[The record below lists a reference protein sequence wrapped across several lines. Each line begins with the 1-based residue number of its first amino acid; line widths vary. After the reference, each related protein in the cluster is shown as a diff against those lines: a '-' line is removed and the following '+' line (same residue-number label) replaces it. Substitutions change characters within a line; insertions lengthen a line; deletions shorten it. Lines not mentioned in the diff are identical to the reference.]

1 MQIAQNEQSEK
12 LTGRLQESERK
23 LTATRADIS
32 PAIYGNAN
40 ESPPKIE
47 IQNKNN
53 ESPIKPLLINAD
65 NEDDPQLTDRPA
77 ATE

>member
-12 LTGRLQESERK
+12 LADRLQESERK

-32 PAIYGNAN
+32 PAIYGNVN
-40 ESPPKIE
+40 ESPPKIQIE
-47 IQNKNN
+47 NKNN

-65 NEDDPQLTDRPA
+65 HEDDPQLTDRPA